1 MTQYYKH
8 RMRTRT
14 YATVASWFVLGIF
27 AAIGFALLTGLIIM
41 WLWNWL
47 MPEIFGLTTI
57 NYWQAVGI
65 IILAKFLFGGFRSRR
80 SNKKYSKFRKRFNE
94 KYKAKYG
101 DASKRD
107 FAKWKFYDEYWE
119 EEGKNA
125 YDDYVERRQN
135 EEI

>member
-1 MTQYYKH
+1 
-8 RMRTRT
+8 MRTRT

-27 AAIGFALLTGLIIM
+27 AAIGFALLIGLIIM

-80 SNKKYSKFRKRFNE
+80 SNKRYSKFRKRFNE
-94 KYKAKYG
+94 KYKTKYG
-101 DASKRD
+101 NASKRD

-135 EEI
+135 RDI

>member
-8 RMRTRT
+8 RMRTRK
-14 YATVASWFVLGIF
+14 YATIARWMVLGIF
-27 AAIGFALLTGLIIM
+27 AAIGFALLIGYIIM
-41 WLWNWL
+41 LLWNWL

-80 SNKKYSKFRKRFNE
+80 SGKRYGKFRSRFNE

-101 DASKRD
+101 ETSKRD
-107 FAKWKFYDEYWE
+107 FTKWKFYDEYWE

-125 YDDYVERRQN
+125 YNEYVEHMQK
-135 EEI
+135 EDT